1 LAIKAAQEKA
11 NALAGELGQSVGK
24 PRTIQEEQ
32 AGWWSWY
39 NSWWGVGWG
48 NNMSQNVIQEA
59 AGSSLAPDGSI
70 APGQIT
76 VNARI
81 NVSFELEE

>member
-1 LAIKAAQEKA
+1 
-11 NALAGELGQSVGK
+11 
-24 PRTIQEEQ
+24 
-32 AGWWSWY
+32 
-39 NSWWGVGWG
+39 
-48 NNMSQNVIQEA
+48 MSQNVIQEA
-59 AGSSLAPDGSI
+59 SGSSLAPDGSI